1 MTPRETTEG
10 FQGERCGP
18 DRVLLAVVLILVAM
32 GIVMVTS
39 ASNFRASEIY
49 RDPNFYL
56 QRHGIRVVIAL
67 VGLWAAYRTDY
78 KVLTRHSR
86 RLMLVA
92 VGLLVAV
99 LVVGWE
105 DPVRGARR
113 WLRIGPIS
121 FQPSEVAKLIL
132 VLYLADFLSRR
143 QRHLDDFKHGILPV
157 AGALGVIVGLIALE
171 KNLSAVLHVAVLAM
185 LVLFVSGIR
194 KAHLARVGALFAAVA
209 CLSVAFCPHQLE
221 RILEKL
227 NGRGNV
233 QTTDYQV
240 DQSLIALGSG
250 GVTGIGI
257 GQSKQKYFF
266 LPDSHTDF
274 VLGIVGEEFGL
285 LGTAAVMAGFLL
297 IGWRG
302 TRIAARAPD
311 REGRLLA
318 VGITLL
324 VNLYAM
330 MNIAVVTDAIPTTG
344 VPLPFLSYGGS
355 SIIVALF
362 GIGVLLNISRHAYRR
377 SFATADQA
385 LERLGKRSP

>member
-1 MTPRETTEG
+1 
-10 FQGERCGP
+10 
-18 DRVLLAVVLILVAM
+18 
-32 GIVMVTS
+32 
-39 ASNFRASEIY
+39 
-49 RDPNFYL
+49 
-56 QRHGIRVVIAL
+56 
-67 VGLWAAYRTDY
+67 
-78 KVLTRHSR
+78 
-86 RLMLVA
+86 
-92 VGLLVAV
+92 
-99 LVVGWE
+99 
-105 DPVRGARR
+105 
-113 WLRIGPIS
+113 
-121 FQPSEVAKLIL
+121 
-132 VLYLADFLSRR
+132 
-143 QRHLDDFKHGILPV
+143 
-157 AGALGVIVGLIALE
+157 
-171 KNLSAVLHVAVLAM
+171 
-185 LVLFVSGIR
+185 
-194 KAHLARVGALFAAVA
+194 
-209 CLSVAFCPHQLE
+209 VAFCPHQLE